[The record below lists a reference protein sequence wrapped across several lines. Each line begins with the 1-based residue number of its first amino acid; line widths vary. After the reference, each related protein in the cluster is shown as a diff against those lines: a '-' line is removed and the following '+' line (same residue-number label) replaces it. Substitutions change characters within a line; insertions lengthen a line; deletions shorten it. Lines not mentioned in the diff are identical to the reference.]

1 MLKYLS
7 LMKQLISF
15 LMVFLPSCDPNC
27 GKQPAEETPDSA
39 NQIELKFAP
48 EIVEF
53 EGFIN
58 DGTPIDPTYKNADG
72 EAVEIIITE
81 SRIEEPIFSP
91 PKAQKK

>member
-1 MLKYLS
+1 M
-7 LMKQLISF
+7 IC
-15 LMVFLPSCDPNC
+15 LPSCDPNC
-27 GKQPAEETPDSA
+27 RRQPAEETPDSA

-58 DGTPIDPTYKNADG
+58 HGIPIDHTSKNADG

-81 SRIEEPIFSP
+81 SRIEKPYFSP
-91 PKAQKK
+91 TKSQKK